1 MRQFQIGCLEKA
13 PLLKGRLNSVLGR
26 CEGWAPVYWG
36 EVGTGRGLSRTETL
50 RLEPRGG
57 GTARRLQPR
66 GWVRGTARQ
75 VGGGWRGFL
84 GSHEA
89 LRFYWSWD
97 GTQEGL
103 STGAAHPDS
112 SAHAALSRCCG
123 SKKQEMLQRV
133 SKRDGPG
140 FGTSGQQWRWW
151 EVIWRWEDRF
161 AMSCVWYKSGWEA
174 QRLAGYHVVGFSW
187 SQKVK
192 ERLRQEPEG
201 VGRWL
206 CSRISELRW
215 LACFAQWAICW
226 GVLSHLLCVLH
237 DAFRSAL
244 KFGALSQL
252 RSLMNREDSCD
263 LVSKRNPRKVWR
275 WGLRESLQSLKE
287 TVYNSRTQWEQLGQL
302 LQEANI
308 LSSLVRCTYSPKK
321 SFFFFSYWKYFT
333 ALIFFFKFIVFK
345 VCSFR
350 IDLLTI

>member
-1 MRQFQIGCLEKA
+1 MIPA
-13 PLLKGRLNSVLGR
+13 LGP
-26 CEGWAPVYWG
+26 AA
-36 EVGTGRGLSRTETL
+36 SS
-50 RLEPRGG
+50 GG
-57 GTARRLQPR
+57 GEKSSEDGRIDLQ
-66 GWVRGTARQ
+66 WIV
-75 VGGGWRGFL
+75 L
-84 GSHEA
+84 
-89 LRFYWSWD
+89 
-97 GTQEGL
+97 
-103 STGAAHPDS
+103 
-112 SAHAALSRCCG
+112 
-123 SKKQEMLQRV
+123 
-133 SKRDGPG
+133 
-140 FGTSGQQWRWW
+140 
-151 EVIWRWEDRF
+151 
-161 AMSCVWYKSGWEA
+161 WYKSGWEA

-252 RSLMNREDSCD
+252 CLLMNREDSCD

-275 WGLRESLQSLKE
+275 WGQRESLQSLKE

-308 LSSLVRCTYSPKK
+308 LSSLARCTYSPKK
-321 SFFFFSYWKYFT
+321 SFFFSYGKYFT
-333 ALIFFFKFIVFK
+333 ALIFFF
-345 VCSFR
+345 
-350 IDLLTI
+350 